1 MILIYLSLII
11 ISDTCILKL
20 GYVVQ
25 LVACLTEEFE
35 VQDSI
40 PSLAHTF
47 VEIDHEIFPVVIKKT
62 FLPHISRARNFL
74 SDKLVLQGKCSQKF
88 TRPYEKITCPASQQ

>member
-11 ISDTCILKL
+11 ISATYILKL

-25 LVACLTEEFE
+25 LVACLTEELK

-40 PSLAHTF
+40 PSLAH
-47 VEIDHEIFPVVIKKT
+47 K
-62 FLPHISRARNFL
+62 
-74 SDKLVLQGKCSQKF
+74 GKGKGV
-88 TRPYEKITCPASQQ
+88 P